1 MVRAVCSLMLLAASF
16 AVLAP
21 RCPAE
26 DSLDQAIEKER
37 KVLQGTW
44 RMTYLE
50 IDGNRVAEDDFKKL
64 SVVNAADGSWTLRVD
79 DNDLNKGDSTLD
91 PTAKPKTVD
100 FTPSDG
106 DNAGKLH
113 LGIYDLDGDTRRL
126 CVAPPG
132 QPRPK
137 EFSSNAGS
145 QHILI
150 TFAREKK

>member
-1 MVRAVCSLMLLAASF
+1 MVRALCRPIFLGAWFAILTPLCLAH
-16 AVLAP
+16 
-21 RCPAE
+21 

-37 KVLQGTW
+37 KVLEGTW

-64 SVVNAADGSWTLRVD
+64 TVVNAADGTWSLRVD
-79 DNDLNKGDSTLD
+79 DNEINKGNSTLD
-91 PTAKPKTVD
+91 PTMKPKTVD

-113 LGIYDLDGDTRRL
+113 QGIYELDGDTRRL

-137 EFSSNAGS
+137 EFSSNSGS